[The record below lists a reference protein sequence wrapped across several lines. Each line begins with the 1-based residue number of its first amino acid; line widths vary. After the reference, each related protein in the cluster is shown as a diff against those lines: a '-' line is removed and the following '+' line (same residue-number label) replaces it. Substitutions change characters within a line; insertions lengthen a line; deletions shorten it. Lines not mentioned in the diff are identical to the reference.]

1 MQTYCRR
8 DILWRFIEKQEEIV
22 GWREREMEGERG
34 KEEGAMKK
42 GGGVV

>member
-22 GWREREMEGERG
+22 GWRERG